1 MTGGTPKA
9 LDAIVDTVLAY
20 RPPKP
25 EAEPDGLPAA
35 WGVPVDRI
43 LSDRE
48 LRLDAAHFDL
58 AVERRLSALK
68 AAGVSFRSLGEITD
82 SVFMPPQRQSR
93 KYVEDR
99 EYGVPFLQGGQITS
113 FRPVGMKII
122 SRDWKNFDH
131 FVIKAGWLLLTRS
144 GTIGSV
150 AICPDEWDGW
160 AASEHVFRIVPDDGK
175 CPSGYLYCCL
185 VSDVA
190 QMQLSAQAYGG
201 QVDEL
206 TEDHIRD
213 LQIPILDD
221 EAVIDDIHRTVL
233 RAMSARS
240 KAAALLNRSAIR
252 FSRAL
257 PDHD

>member
-1 MTGGTPKA
+1 MSGDTPKA
-9 LDAIVDTVLAY
+9 LDDIVDTVLTY
-20 RPPKP
+20 RPPKSS
-25 EAEPDGLPAA
+25 AEPDGSPVA

-43 LSDRE
+43 LSDRD

-58 AVERRLSALK
+58 AVERRISNLK
-68 AAGVSFRSLGEITD
+68 AAGVSFLPLGKITD

-93 KYVEDR
+93 KYVEDQ

-122 SRDWKNFDH
+122 ARDWKNFDS

-150 AICPDEWDGW
+150 SICPDEWDGW
-160 AASEHVFRIVPDDGK
+160 AASEHVFRIVPDDKG
-175 CPSGYLYCCL
+175 CPSGYLYSCL
-185 VSDVA
+185 VSDVV

-206 TEDHIRD
+206 TEDHIKD
-213 LQIPILDD
+213 LQIPILD
-221 EAVIDDIHRTVL
+221 EEIIDDINRIVL
-233 RAMSARS
+233 RAMQARS
-240 KAAALLNRSAIR
+240 KAAALLNRSSIR
-252 FSRAL
+252 FSREL

>member
-1 MTGGTPKA
+1 MTGDIPKG
-9 LDAIVDTVLAY
+9 LDDIVDTVLAY

-25 EAEPDGLPAA
+25 GVEPDWSPSA
-35 WGVPVDRI
+35 WGIPVERI

-58 AVERRLSALK
+58 AVERRLSDLK
-68 AAGVSFRSLGEITD
+68 AAGVSFLPLGEITA

-93 KYVEDR
+93 LYVEDG
-99 EYGVPFLQGGQITS
+99 EYGVPFLQGGHITS
-113 FRPVGMKII
+113 FRPVGMKTI
-122 SRDWKNFDH
+122 SRDWKNFDD
-131 FVIKAGWLLLTRS
+131 FVVKAGWLLLTRS

-150 AICPDEWDGW
+150 AICPDEWNGW
-160 AASEHVFRIVPDDGK
+160 AASEHVFRIVPDDKK

-206 TEDHIRD
+206 TEDHIRG
-213 LQIPILDD
+213 LKIPILD
-221 EAVIDDIHRTVL
+221 EAVIDDINRTVL
-233 RAMSARS
+233 RAIQARS
-240 KAAALLNRSAIR
+240 KAAALLNRSSIR
-252 FSRAL
+252 LSRAL